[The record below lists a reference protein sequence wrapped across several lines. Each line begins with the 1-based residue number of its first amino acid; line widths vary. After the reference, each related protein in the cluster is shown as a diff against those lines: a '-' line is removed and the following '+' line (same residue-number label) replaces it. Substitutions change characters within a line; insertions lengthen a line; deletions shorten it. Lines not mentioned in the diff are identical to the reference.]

1 MRKPS
6 PTAFSMEQPYL
17 QKYTITRQYLKGIF
31 KGNITERF
39 KKILSF
45 ALTMGRSE
53 TVRISGMTSEG
64 QELKWELLS
73 LPSENP
79 VPLTVR
85 TACRKWKVV
94 TKWMLAFGTTLS
106 GSSVCPLQLPSGAT
120 VLTGMLDLG
129 RRNNW
134 WKEGDDL
141 AQHWF
146 LVVPD
151 GQTPASVCFK
161 IVLIPD
167 FLSLVSCLQWLLK
180 GEEVQGPL
188 PVALLT
194 SLLDQGLSEA
204 TVQPLL
210 QQPNVILSCLL
221 AKTMG

>member
-85 TACRKWKVV
+85 TACRK
-94 TKWMLAFGTTLS
+94 
-106 GSSVCPLQLPSGAT
+106 
-120 VLTGMLDLG
+120 
-129 RRNNW
+129 
-134 WKEGDDL
+134 
-141 AQHWF
+141 
-146 LVVPD
+146 
-151 GQTPASVCFK
+151 
-161 IVLIPD
+161 
-167 FLSLVSCLQWLLK
+167 
-180 GEEVQGPL
+180 
-188 PVALLT
+188 
-194 SLLDQGLSEA
+194 
-204 TVQPLL
+204 
-210 QQPNVILSCLL
+210 
-221 AKTMG
+221 